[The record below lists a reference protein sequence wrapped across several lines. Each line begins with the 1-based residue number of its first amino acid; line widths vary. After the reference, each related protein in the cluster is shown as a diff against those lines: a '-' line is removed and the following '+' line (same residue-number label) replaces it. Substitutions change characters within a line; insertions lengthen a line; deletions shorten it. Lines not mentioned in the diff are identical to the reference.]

1 MSAPDPFAELEA
13 MVNELPVAGH
23 LREYSTMTNAQL
35 VRRYNDVKEDLK
47 NLGEIVAPR
56 TDKGRDL
63 HSQHTALL
71 NELHERKLR

>member
-1 MSAPDPFAELEA
+1 MSATDPFAELEA
-13 MVNELPVAGH
+13 MVEGLPVAGH
-23 LREYSTMTNAQL
+23 LREYSTLTAAAL
-35 VRRYNDVKEDLK
+35 LRRYNDVKEALK
-47 NLGEIVAPR
+47 NRGELVEPT

>member
-1 MSAPDPFAELEA
+1 MSTADPFEELER
-13 MVNELPVAGH
+13 MVEGLDVAGH
-23 LREYSTMTNAQL
+23 LREFTTMTNAQL

-47 NLGEIVAPR
+47 NRGELVEPR

-71 NELHERKLR
+71 NELHERNLR